1 MFGYLLSMG
10 VTHEERLAQNE
21 AFFRD
26 INERIRGAVE
36 GHPADDHVY
45 EYLCECSDTAC
56 VERIRLT
63 TDEYEAVR
71 SDPRALRRL
80 LPITRSL
87 PSRRW
92 SRRSLSTW
100 WCEKIGAAGELAEA
114 LDPRAA

>member
-1 MFGYLLSMG
+1 VFGYLPLMG
-10 VTHEERLAQNE
+10 TTNEERLAQNE

-36 GHPADDHVY
+36 GHPADGHVY
-45 EYLCECSDTAC
+45 EYLCECSDAGC

-71 SDPRALRRL
+71 SDPRRFVLAPGHAVAAIETVVDAEPEHLVV
-80 LPITRSL
+80 
-87 PSRRW
+87 
-92 SRRSLSTW
+92 
-100 WCEKIGAAGELAEA
+100 EKIGAAGELAEA